1 MISRPL
7 LRRGDRVTVRR
18 DFGLN
23 IDYAMLH
30 ERQTTDA
37 AVGEMRRLGGQ
48 MVQIHEIYLK
58 YIICESMY
66 NWTDEMFVE
75 TARLIQ
81 YINAPDIP
89 MNPF

>member
-18 DFGLN
+18 DLGPN
-23 IDYAMLH
+23 IDYVMLH

-37 AVGEMRRLGGQ
+37 AIGEMRRLGGK
-48 MVQIHEIYLK
+48 MVQIYEMYLK
-58 YIICESMY
+58 YHICESSW

-81 YINAPDIP
+81 YINAPEFS